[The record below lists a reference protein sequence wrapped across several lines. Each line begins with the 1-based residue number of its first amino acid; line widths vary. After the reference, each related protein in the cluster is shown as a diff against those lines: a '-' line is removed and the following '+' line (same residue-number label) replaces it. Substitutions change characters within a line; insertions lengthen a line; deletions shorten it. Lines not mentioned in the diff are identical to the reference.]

1 MAPPLETDPIYSL
14 QRGNRRATFDTGAAV
29 PGATPGGNAIR
40 ARFQGLVNS
49 VPTKKNTYK
58 HERINPDQQIRILK
72 ILHGK
77 DDEKL
82 QCMLFPS
89 GLGPGTSRRATDKYY
104 ALSYCTY
111 QGSNFLPIREC
122 VKRNSS

>member
-1 MAPPLETDPIYSL
+1 MAPLEAPPIRSL
-14 QRGNRRATFDTGAAV
+14 QRGDRRATFDTGAAV
-29 PGATPGGNAIR
+29 PRTTPGGNAIR

-58 HERINPDQQIRILK
+58 HEPIDPDQQIRILK

-89 GLGPGTSRRATDKYY
+89 ALGPGTSRRATDQYF
-104 ALSYCTY
+104 ALSYWW
-111 QGSNFLPIREC
+111 GEEKEVASNKIEIFYE
-122 VKRNSS
+122 